1 MKFPRL
7 ANMQGRAKCSRLYYQ
22 LLSER
27 IWRKWRPLAGGR
39 QAGNRPKAKGEP
51 FTGVPNSLTRAIC
64 QILASISFRFHYTVV
79 YYGKWPFEAQ
89 SRGLLARCLR
99 FAAKVTRAPRKTR
112 CRPAG

>member
-1 MKFPRL
+1 MR
-7 ANMQGRAKCSRLYYQ
+7 QTVWG
-22 LLSER
+22 LSTTEMR
-27 IWRKWRPLAGGR
+27 IWQKWRPFGSGR
-39 QAGNRPKAKGEP
+39 QGRQPAKSEAGS
-51 FTGVPNSLTRAIC
+51 FTSVPNSLTPARC
-64 QILASISFRFHYTVV
+64 HILASISFRFHYTVV